1 MPEQS
6 ASRAR
11 NGSLALLAE
20 RQHGIVAA
28 WQLYLLGL
36 SDDQVSHRVKAGWLH
51 RMHRGVYS
59 VGHRRIPPAGHWM
72 AAVLAV
78 ARPAP
83 GTPTAVLSHRSAA
96 ALWTLCAEVGEAP
109 VDVTV
114 RGSNPK
120 RRPGLRLHRTNKLED
135 DEITRRRGIPCT
147 TAARTLLDLGSVL
160 RRRQLER
167 AIDEAEHKRLCDT
180 AEIEKLLERYRGR
193 PGTALL
199 AQVLGG
205 HEPGSTL
212 TRSELEERFLAV
224 CRNTELPSPQVNAAL
239 VGLTVD
245 FLWPHA
251 RLVVEVDGRRS
262 HATRRAFQ
270 DDRDRDTL
278 LAANGYHVMR
288 FTWWDVTRRPAV
300 VASRVARVLAQRA
313 RR

>member
-1 MPEQS
+1 M
-6 ASRAR
+6 
-11 NGSLALLAE
+11 
-20 RQHGIVAA
+20 
-28 WQLYLLGL
+28 
-36 SDDQVSHRVKAGWLH
+36 
-51 RMHRGVYS
+51 
-59 VGHRRIPPAGHWM
+59 
-72 AAVLAV
+72 
-78 ARPAP
+78 
-83 GTPTAVLSHRSAA
+83 
-96 ALWTLCAEVGEAP
+96 
-109 VDVTV
+109 TV

-147 TAARTLLDLGSVL
+147 TAARTLLIWA
-160 RRRQLER
+160 QCFAAAAR
-167 AIDEAEHKRLCDT
+167 AETIDEAEHKRLCDT

-199 AQVLGG
+199 AQVLRG

-278 LAANGYHVMR
+278 LAANGGYHVMR

-300 VASRVARVLAQRA
+300 VAKVARVLAQRA